1 MEWLFS
7 LLKNLLRLIGKFNQY
22 YCYYNNAFLI
32 LHINYILMSAR
43 TVPVTV
49 YAEMTPNPDVMK
61 FVTNKVLNPGAPLDY
76 STSDDSSG
84 CPLAEA
90 ILNFPFV
97 ENVFVSSNYVSVM
110 KNDKIEWDMVIIE
123 TRQFISDH
131 IGQGK
136 EIIKKDALQPHAIK
150 EEQLETKKGDSVRFN
165 VSTSDLDEQII
176 DALNEYIRP
185 AVESDGGSIDFV
197 EFKDGIV
204 KVALRGACSGCPS
217 STVTLKQGIEG
228 LLCRMFP
235 DVKEVVSVAL

>member
-1 MEWLFS
+1 
-7 LLKNLLRLIGKFNQY
+7 
-22 YCYYNNAFLI
+22 
-32 LHINYILMSAR
+32 MSAR

-110 KNDKIEWDMVIIE
+110 KNDKIEWDMVVIE

-197 EFKDGIV
+197 EFKGGIV

>member
-1 MEWLFS
+1 M
-7 LLKNLLRLIGKFNQY
+7 
-22 YCYYNNAFLI
+22 A
-32 LHINYILMSAR
+32 AR

-110 KNDKIEWDMVIIE
+110 KNDKIEWDMVVIE

>member
-1 MEWLFS
+1 MAS
-7 LLKNLLRLIGKFNQY
+7 RI
-22 YCYYNNAFLI
+22 
-32 LHINYILMSAR
+32 
-43 TVPVTV
+43 VPVTV

-76 STSDDSSG
+76 SSSDDSSG

-97 ENVFVSSNYVSVM
+97 ENVFVSNNYVSVM
-110 KNDKIEWDMVIIE
+110 KNDKIEWDMVVIE

-165 VSTSDLDEQII
+165 VSTTDLDEQII